1 MSSYGEVM
9 PNSEGS
15 MKQEHGGLWV
25 GYSIG
30 PTTTAA
36 APLTRVLVGVC
47 VCLFL
52 SSFSFTFYFYLL
64 EFIVKYSSPTILIHF
79 FSFQNIFNSVN

>member
-30 PTTTAA
+30 PTTAAA

-47 VCLFL
+47 VCVFFFLLFPL
-52 SSFSFTFYFYLL
+52 LFTFICLSL
-64 EFIVKYSSPTILIHF
+64 
-79 FSFQNIFNSVN
+79 